1 MTFILSVLGVVLII
15 EGLPYFAFPL
25 KVKTWSLSIREVP
38 DKSLRFIGFLAMM
51 TGLLL
56 VYLGKRYF

>member
-25 KVKTWSLSIREVP
+25 KIKTWSTSIKEVP
-38 DKSLRFIGFLAMM
+38 DKSLRVIGFLAMM

>member
-15 EGLPYFAFPL
+15 EALPYFAFPM
-25 KVKTWSLSIREVP
+25 KVKEWSLSIREVP
-38 DKSLRFIGFLAMM
+38 DRSLRLLGFLAMM
-51 TGLLL
+51 AGLVF